1 MQVTEL
7 FNCTVACI
15 QLNPPASEA
24 LKRMHM
30 LAADPGIVAI
40 MNKVL
45 LTQPQNNNH
54 VLHFFLSFLI
64 NYLLIVLFQSIDG
77 V

>member
-1 MQVTEL
+1 MVL
-7 FNCTVACI
+7 FSYV

-30 LAADPGIVAI
+30 LAADPGIVGI

-45 LTQPQNNNH
+45 L
-54 VLHFFLSFLI
+54 FLL
-64 NYLLIVLFQSIDG
+64 YTTG
-77 V
+77 